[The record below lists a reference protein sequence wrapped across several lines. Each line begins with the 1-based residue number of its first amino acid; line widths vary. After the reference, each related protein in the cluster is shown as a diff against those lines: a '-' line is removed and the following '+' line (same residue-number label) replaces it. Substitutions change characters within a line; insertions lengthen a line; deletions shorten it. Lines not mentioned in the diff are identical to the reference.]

1 MLKKNLPRQSL
12 KGCII
17 DLFISD
23 IIQDIIE
30 SYNCTGK
37 CILILD
43 EKSSHL
49 ISNYF
54 SFIFLISQGIFSIEL
69 LRKLR
74 KPFESY
80 QAIYIISNNDD
91 SINLMVRDF
100 DYNSEGK
107 SHFSFY
113 KNCHLFLI
121 DPITKNKEI
130 FNTMLNEYFLRKIK
144 TFKEIF
150 FDFIALDKN
159 LYYFGQEYN
168 FNPIYQI
175 FFLNDNTIQN
185 NICIKKLYSICLI
198 TQTFPNIIYFVHDEN
213 CKYIAT
219 NLSQKLETY
228 YTNHKKIV
236 KNGTLLITSRLLDL
250 PGPIQFDMNY
260 DHLLFESYKN
270 NSDHEKKMISIDLQ
284 GNGKKNIILDHND
297 ILYDKY
303 RLVNIYD
310 VLNLLPADLD
320 KFNKSD
326 IAKVNKVSQMESLNE
341 MDQAIKNFSEYQYMT
356 KLFSQHLDIAK
367 RVNESC
373 KKRNIVNLIDLQNNI
388 ISGVDSKGVKL
399 PPEKLN
405 SQILKN
411 KSHYQKNDLKR
422 LLYLMRYYNPQND
435 INELT
440 ENLGDRINLTEDD
453 LRMIEFFSVERS
465 SIDEEDMK
473 RITKEIILFRNR
485 NKYNTKDEQENQGD
499 KRYICVKESK
509 ITTLC
514 DMCCKNELPEDDF
527 QYVIQPKLY
536 NVNKTNKKY
545 KANIL
550 IQNQDMDLQ
559 SENNVLNID
568 NLILFNVGGLSTYE
582 VSSLEKA
589 IKNKQFNM
597 NLIYGSNQIYN
608 HDEYLKY
615 IKDYFKGNSGI
626 VKDIK
631 INLNNDN
638 NTYKNNNNNN
648 SYDDNDSREALNYP
662 HNTNSIDILNEGK
675 QQKISIKNRNSHITN
690 SNLNNIKTSSINNK
704 DTMTYDGIPAN
715 SIINTQEQNIRN
727 TLDSDE
733 LSDIK

>member
-17 DLFISD
+17 ELFISD
-23 IIQDIIE
+23 IVQDIIE
-30 SYNCTGK
+30 SYNCNGK

-43 EKSSHL
+43 QKSSHL

-54 SFIFLISQGIFSIEL
+54 SMTDLISQGVFSIEL
-69 LRKLR
+69 LSKLR
-74 KPFESY
+74 KPFETY

-100 DYNSEGK
+100 DYNSDGK

-113 KNCHLFLI
+113 KNCHLYLI
-121 DPITKNKEI
+121 DPLTKNKEI

-168 FNPIYQI
+168 FNPIYQL
-175 FFLNDNTIQN
+175 FFLNDNKIQN

-198 TQTFPNIIYFVHDEN
+198 TQTFPNIIYFIHDAN

-219 NLSQKLETY
+219 NLSEKLETY

-236 KNGTLLITSRLLDL
+236 KNGTLLITSRLIDL
-250 PGPIQFDMNY
+250 PGPVMFDMNY

-270 NSDHEKKMISIDLQ
+270 NSDNEKKMISIDLQ

-297 ILYDKY
+297 LLYDKY

-326 IAKVNKVSQMESLNE
+326 IAKVNKVSQMDNLND
-341 MDQAIKNFSEYQYMT
+341 MDQAIKNFNEYQTMT
-356 KLFSQHLDIAK
+356 RLFSQHLDIAK
-367 RVNESC
+367 RVNENC
-373 KKRNIVNLIDLQNNI
+373 KKRNIVNLVDLQSSI
-388 ISGVDSKGVKL
+388 ISGVDSKGGKL
-399 PPEKLN
+399 SNQKLN
-405 SQILKN
+405 SDILKN
-411 KSHYQKNDLKR
+411 KSRFQKNDIKR

-435 INELT
+435 INDLT
-440 ENLGDRINLTEDD
+440 ENFGSKVNITEED
-453 LRMIEFFSVERS
+453 LRMIEFFSEERS

-473 RITKEIILFRNR
+473 RLNKEIILFRNR
-485 NKYNTKDEQENQGD
+485 NKYNTKDDQENSGD

-514 DMCCKNELPEDDF
+514 DMCCKNELPEYDF
-527 QYVIQPKLY
+527 QYVIPPKLY

-559 SENNVLNID
+559 SDNNILNID

-608 HDEYLKY
+608 HEEYLKY

-626 VKDIK
+626 VKDMN
-631 INLNNDN
+631 INLNQNNKNSISDN
-638 NTYKNNNNNN
+638 
-648 SYDDNDSREALNYP
+648 DNDSREGLNYP
-662 HNTNSIDILNEGK
+662 HNTIDILNEGK
-675 QQKISIKNRNSHITN
+675 QQKISINNRSSYITN
-690 SNLNNIKTSSINNK
+690 SNINNIKTSSINNK

-715 SIINTQEQNIRN
+715 SIINTQEKNIRN
-727 TLDSDE
+727 TIESDD
-733 LSDIK
+733 LSDMK